1 MFDWEQLLF
10 DSGNIVQC
18 TLHSKFNNRAK
29 PFLLIVSAIVVLF
42 EAELGP
48 EHLWVIN
55 GRYIKSVQYPPPYSW
70 LPATSRIAKAISDC
84 HIHLRLQTIAQIV
97 LLIITSSSS
106 IICCLVCLL
115 CPLNFIVVS
124 SFSFNVFF
132 DTWYLNKCFCDTETH
147 NGSNIHHCQHKRL
160 LISRLK
166 IIFNEI
172 DVVLFVHGFIQHIK
186 QSVITLVTKV
196 RTSFIT
202 VSPWRSYRPQRNAG
216 GSFSCDACHGCTCA
230 G

>member
-1 MFDWEQLLF
+1 MLNFAT
-10 DSGNIVQC
+10 V
-18 TLHSKFNNRAK
+18 HSTCNNRAK

-42 EAELGP
+42 EAEVGP

-70 LPATSRIAKAISDC
+70 LPATSRIANAISDC

-97 LLIITSSSS
+97 LFIITSSSS
-106 IICCLVCLL
+106 NHMLCLPFMSLKRHCCLFILFQSVPRHLDIWSSVFVTQKHLL
-115 CPLNFIVVS
+115 DQIFNIVNIKD
-124 SFSFNVFF
+124 FS
-132 DTWYLNKCFCDTETH
+132 T
-147 NGSNIHHCQHKRL
+147 
-160 LISRLK
+160 LK
-166 IIFNEI
+166 IIFNES

-196 RTSFIT
+196 MTSFIS
-202 VSPWRSYRPQRNAG
+202 VSPWRSYHPQRNAG